1 MPSNNNQDSIQQYLD
16 SINNSIESLQKNK
29 NEITDDDLPSDFKL
43 MMMGAKDSR
52 VLNFIFDNR
61 IDRIIDQVLNK
72 LMTGDMSEIEKY
84 LESISKIFETLG
96 LGQGAF
102 SGPVS
107 QTLMQN
113 IMNSLNSVNF
123 NQTKNNIK
131 KVMMVL
137 KNLKQ
142 QSKFISDPATKKKYI
157 EAVYAFKKVLKFI
170 SKIYKNRRIITNRV
184 KQGLHNA
191 VNEELD
197 IQEPLE
203 AI

>member
-1 MPSNNNQDSIQQYLD
+1 MPGNVNQDSIQQYLD
-16 SINNSIESLQKNK
+16 SINNSIEALQKNK

-142 QSKFISDPATKKKYI
+142 QSKFISDSATKKKYI

>member
-1 MPSNNNQDSIQQYLD
+1 MPGNDNQDSIQQYLD

-52 VLNFIFDNR
+52 VLNFIFDNMDDKQKDA
-61 IDRIIDQVLNK
+61 INQVLNK

-123 NQTKNNIK
+123 SQTKNNIK
-131 KVMMVL
+131 KVMLVL

-170 SKIYKNRRIITNRV
+170 SLQKK
-184 KQGLHNA
+184 
-191 VNEELD
+191 
-197 IQEPLE
+197 
-203 AI
+203 

>member
-1 MPSNNNQDSIQQYLD
+1 MPGNVNQDSIQQYLD

-142 QSKFISDPATKKKYI
+142 QSKFISDQEKKK
-157 EAVYAFKKVLKFI
+157 K
-170 SKIYKNRRIITNRV
+170 
-184 KQGLHNA
+184 
-191 VNEELD
+191 
-197 IQEPLE
+197 
-203 AI
+203 